1 MSKTGVPADV
11 EHTAGGSG
19 EPSPRA
25 SSAVDG
31 SGGLPPGPT
40 PRGGVSGVSPPWA
53 SIAPRPMRADAQR
66 NYQRLL
72 DAAVTVFAEHGA
84 DDASLEEIA
93 RRAGVGSGRVY
104 RHFPTRQALLEAVYR
119 DQ

>member
-31 SGGLPPGPT
+31 SGGSSPGASALAGGSGGSS
-40 PRGGVSGVSPPWA
+40 PRA

-72 DAAVTVFAEHGA
+72 DAAVAVFAEHGA

-93 RRAGVGSGRVY
+93 RRAGAGIGTLS
-104 RHFPTRQALLEAVYR
+104 RHFPTP
-119 DQ
+119 